1 MKKLSYIIPLY
12 NSAEWLEKCLYS
24 VLNQDIPESEVEIIC
39 VNDGSPDNS
48 ADLAREIAKEHTSII
63 VLDQENQGPSGAR
76 NTGMRAATG
85 KYLCFVDPDDYVQPM
100 VYGGLVQQMEEE
112 QLDMLRF
119 DYQVVNEDYEIIP
132 KRPFEYKFD
141 YTPQLMTGTQ
151 FLSERLDIACNIW
164 RYIYRREIITE
175 NNIWCFVGDYY
186 DDTPWL
192 PLVLMKAERL
202 NICDKV
208 VYNYLERS
216 NSLVNAQSPKAVQ
229 RKINGGLMLLDLL
242 TNQLKEIDNKKVI
255 VWYKR
260 NIRLAVST
268 LLTLI
273 GLYHYDTHKQYLQK
287 IYSFGVFPLSN
298 YRLESFRIKCKI
310 TFINISPTLYVKL
323 LHLKQ
328 LFKK

>member
-24 VLNQDIPESEVEIIC
+24 VLNQDISESDIEVIC

-48 ADLAREIAKEHTSII
+48 ADLAREIAKEHPSII

-151 FLSERLDIACNIW
+151 FLSDRLDIACNIW

-208 VYNYLERS
+208 VYNYMERS
-216 NSLVNAQSPKAVQ
+216 DSLVNAQSPKAVQ
-229 RKINGGLMLLDLL
+229 RKIDGGFMLLDLL
-242 TNQLKEIDNKKVI
+242 KEQLNTIEDFAVRK
-255 VWYKR
+255 WYDMM
-260 NIRLAVST
+260 IAHATTT

-273 GLYHYDTHKQYLQK
+273 GTFYFSQRKAYIKRIKQLE
-287 IYSFGVFPLSN
+287 ILPLSIHKAEKKTMRKIQWIN
-298 YRLESFRIKCKI
+298 YSLNLFVTIVFIK
-310 TFINISPTLYVKL
+310 NL
-323 LHLKQ
+323 
-328 LFKK
+328 